1 MSNHRVAVLT
11 GGTGGL
17 GTALSKRLAVKGHRL
32 AVTYVRPEESTAFE
46 AALDLDE
53 DQLLLR
59 RVDASSPEEMSAFL
73 DETQNRF
80 GSIDIVCSLVGVW
93 AGGRDVEETSDVRWE
108 RMLDVNLYSAFNTLR
123 SAIPH
128 LRLSEGGR
136 VVLVGSRA
144 ALDTPAGQA
153 AFNVAKAGVIALA
166 KSASV
171 ELDDT
176 NITVNVVA
184 PSVIDTPATREALPF
199 ADYVGWPTPDEIAK
213 VIEFLVSV
221 ESEVVSGGVI
231 PVYGKT

>member
-1 MSNHRVAVLT
+1 MTDQRVAVLT

-17 GTALSKRLAVKGHRL
+17 GTALAKRLAAKGHRL

-46 AALDLDE
+46 SVLDLDE
-53 DQLLLR
+53 EQLLLR
-59 RVDASSPEEMSAFL
+59 RVDASNPEEMEAFL
-73 DETQNRF
+73 NEAKERF
-80 GSIDIVCSLVGVW
+80 GSVDIVCSLVGGW
-93 AGGRDVEETSDVRWE
+93 AGGRDIEETSDVRFE
-108 RMLDVNLYSAFNTLR
+108 RMLDLNLVSAFNTLR
-123 SAIPH
+123 ASIPH
-128 LRLSEGGR
+128 LRSSEAGR

-144 ALDTPAGQA
+144 AIDTPAGQA
-153 AFNVAKAGVIALA
+153 AFNVAKAGVVALA

-176 NITVNVVA
+176 NITVNVVM

-199 ADYVGWPTPDEIAK
+199 ADYVHWPTPDEIAK
-213 VIEFLVSV
+213 VIEFLVSP

>member
-153 AFNVAKAGVIALA
+153 AFNVAKAGVNALA

>member
-1 MSNHRVAVLT
+1 MSDQRVAVLT

-17 GTALSKRLAVKGHRL
+17 GTALAKRLALTGHRL
-32 AVTYVRPEESTAFE
+32 AVTYVRPEESAEFE
-46 AALDLDE
+46 SALDLDE

-59 RVDASSPEEMSAFL
+59 RVDASSPEEMTAFL
-73 DETQNRF
+73 EETEKRF

-93 AGGRDVEETSDVRWE
+93 AGGRDIEETSDVRWE

-128 LRLSEGGR
+128 LRLSEAGR

-166 KSASV
+166 KSAST

-184 PSVIDTPATREALPF
+184 PSVIDTPATRETLPF

-213 VIEFLVSV
+213 VIEFLVSP

-231 PVYGKT
+231 PVFGKT